1 MFVYFKENVYVFS
14 SKEMMSVDHLNS
26 IPSTQW
32 IFRPPKGHGKLRM
45 PNAGLLDYGGV
56 SERPVFGQGIWRQL
70 SPSNFSSRPRGRRQ
84 SLQVR

>member
-45 PNAGLLDYGGV
+45 PNAGLLDYDGNDLC
-56 SERPVFGQGIWRQL
+56 SSLRQTIQYHSNPSLRPNQ
-70 SPSNFSSRPRGRRQ
+70 
-84 SLQVR
+84 